1 MDPMGFLVFAGV
13 YAVAVLS
20 PGPALAAIVA
30 RVLGQGFRPTLP
42 FIAGIVTGD
51 VIWFS
56 LVALGLSV
64 VAQTF
69 HGVFTVLKYA
79 GAAYLLY
86 LAWKLWT
93 APAQALEVTQA
104 PRRGEGVRAYL
115 GGLALTMGNPKAMV
129 FFVAIL
135 PNVVALERMT
145 PLVFV
150 EVGAVLVLVITTCM
164 VSCALMAE
172 RARRFVSSPRAMRF
186 VNRGTG
192 AVMAGAAVAVA
203 TR

>member
-1 MDPMGFLVFAGV
+1 MDPMGFVVFAGV

-30 RVLGQGFRPTLP
+30 RVLGQGLRPTLP
-42 FIAGIVTGD
+42 FIGGIVTGD
-51 VIWFS
+51 IVWFS
-56 LVALGLSV
+56 LVGLGLSV

-86 LAWKLWT
+86 IAWKLWT
-93 APAQALEVTQA
+93 APAQALDVAQA
-104 PRRGEGVRAYL
+104 PRRGDGLRAFL
-115 GGLALTMGNPKAMV
+115 GGLALTMGNPKAMI

-135 PNVVALERMT
+135 PNVVALDAMT
-145 PLVFV
+145 PLIFA
-150 EVGAVLVLVITTCM
+150 EVGAVLIAVITTCM
-164 VSCALMAE
+164 LSCALMAE
-172 RARRFVSSPRAMRF
+172 RARRFVASPRAMRLI
-186 VNRGTG
+186 NRGTG

-203 TR
+203 AR